1 MARLATALAL
11 CAGARAYV
19 APVAPKAAV
28 ARSAFY
34 GGGES
39 SALDHLE
46 GAPPGPV
53 PNVANPGGA
62 WDPLNLADT
71 TPFGPTLEWYRA
83 AELKH
88 CRVAMAAFVG
98 FIVGGTGI
106 TWPGNI
112 APGVTWKSC
121 LGATPMD
128 TWDNLPMYG
137 KYQIIAWV
145 GLMEICGEM
154 ERPHYMTGGKG
165 GTVFFDPPAKKY
177 SLWDPINSMKNWDD
191 AKRKRGRL
199 VELQNGRAAMF
210 GVIGFVMAYKYP
222 GTIPALKFFPHY
234 EGELPGAPFA
244 GDWHISETASQWAG

>member
-19 APVAPKAAV
+19 APVAPKAVV

-39 SALDHLE
+39 GALDNLE

-62 WDPLNLADT
+62 WDPLNLA
-71 TPFGPTLEWYRA
+71 GA
-83 AELKH
+83 
-88 CRVAMAAFVG
+88 
-98 FIVGGTGI
+98 
-106 TWPGNI
+106 TWPGNV
-112 APGVTWKSC
+112 APGVSWKSC
-121 LGATPMD
+121 LGETPLD

-145 GLMEICGEM
+145 GLMEVAGEM

-165 GTVFFDPPAKKY
+165 GTVFFDPPAKKL
-177 SLWDPINSMKNWDD
+177 SLWDPLKSMKNWDE

-222 GTIPALKFFPHY
+222 GTVPALKFFPHY

-244 GDWHISETASQWAG
+244 GDWHISETASQWAW

>member
-39 SALDHLE
+39 SALDNLE

-53 PNVANPGGA
+53 PNFYNPGGA
-62 WDPLNLADT
+62 WDPMNLADT
-71 TPFGPTLEWYRA
+71 TEFGPTLEWYRA

-145 GLMEICGEM
+145 GLMEVAGEM

-165 GTVFFDPPAKKY
+165 GTVFFDPPAKKL
-177 SLWDPINSMKNWDD
+177 SLWDPLKSMKNWDE

-244 GDWHISETASQWAG
+244 GDWHISETASQWAW

>member
-39 SALDHLE
+39 SALDNLE

-53 PNVANPGGA
+53 PNIANPGGA

-88 CRVAMAAFVG
+88 CRVA
-98 FIVGGTGI
+98 
-106 TWPGNI
+106 
-112 APGVTWKSC
+112 
-121 LGATPMD
+121 TPMD

-145 GLMEICGEM
+145 GLMEICG
-154 ERPHYMTGGKG
+154 
-165 GTVFFDPPAKKY
+165 
-177 SLWDPINSMKNWDD
+177 
-191 AKRKRGRL
+191 
-199 VELQNGRAAMF
+199 
-210 GVIGFVMAYKYP
+210 
-222 GTIPALKFFPHY
+222 
-234 EGELPGAPFA
+234 
-244 GDWHISETASQWAG
+244 